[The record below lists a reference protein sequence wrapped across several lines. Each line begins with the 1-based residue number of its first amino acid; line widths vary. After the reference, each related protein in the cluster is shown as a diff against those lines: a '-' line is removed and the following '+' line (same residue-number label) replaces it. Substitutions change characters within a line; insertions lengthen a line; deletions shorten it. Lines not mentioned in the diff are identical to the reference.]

1 MNIQLWCRYVISP
14 ECGKVLYSY
23 LHLFFIG
30 KQTVL
35 GFQLGERRLVFV
47 YIQRSLWSIIF
58 VDVGRYMLIAVSL
71 LLFSIY
77 IVIHLTC
84 MFPNVF
90 IKYSNK

>member
-1 MNIQLWCRYVISP
+1 M
-14 ECGKVLYSY
+14 
-23 LHLFFIG
+23 
-30 KQTVL
+30 
-35 GFQLGERRLVFV
+35 
-47 YIQRSLWSIIF
+47 
-58 VDVGRYMLIAVSL
+58 DVGRYMLIAVSL